1 MADPSARV
9 PRAATAKITVMP
21 TGIVQPRQK
30 GVAGRG
36 AAGGVGLGQEL
47 GHAAHRRFARAELN
61 RPKGQSLTG
70 SRGGG
75 LTPSEQRV
83 AELAAAGLSNQ
94 QAAAQLY
101 LSVTTV
107 KAHLRAVYAKLGVT
121 SRGQLT
127 RRLGAGG

>member
-1 MADPSARV
+1 MYQPRGCPGWA
-9 PRAATAKITVMP
+9 RAAA
-21 TGIVQPRQK
+21 
-30 GVAGRG
+30 
-36 AAGGVGLGQEL
+36 
-47 GHAAHRRFARAELN
+47 
-61 RPKGQSLTG
+61 
-70 SRGGG
+70 
-75 LTPSEQRV
+75 

-94 QAAAQLY
+94 QVAERLY

>member
-1 MADPSARV
+1 MAWAGFQLGCPGWA
-9 PRAATAKITVMP
+9 RAAAAELV
-21 TGIVQPRQK
+21 
-30 GVAGRG
+30 
-36 AAGGVGLGQEL
+36 AAGLSNKQ
-47 GHAAHRRFARAELN
+47 
-61 RPKGQSLTG
+61 
-70 SRGGG
+70 
-75 LTPSEQRV
+75 V